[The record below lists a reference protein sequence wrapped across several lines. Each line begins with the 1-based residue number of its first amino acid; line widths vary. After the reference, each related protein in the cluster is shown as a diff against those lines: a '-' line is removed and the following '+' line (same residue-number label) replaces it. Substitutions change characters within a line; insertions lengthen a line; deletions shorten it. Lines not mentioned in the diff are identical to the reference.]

1 MQVFPKIHITY
12 FYICLKCQYDKP
24 LQQIIKRKISQLID
38 ESRIEHKTFQSHVHK
53 KKSRFE
59 YKFLVL
65 RLYIINI
72 ELIRKTAKP
81 F

>member
-38 ESRIEHKTFQSHVHK
+38 EIESRIEHRILSISCSQK
-53 KKSRFE
+53 KNQDLNTNF
-59 YKFLVL
+59 
-65 RLYIINI
+65 
-72 ELIRKTAKP
+72 
-81 F
+81 